1 MKKVK
6 KFSCFVLVLLLILTG
21 ISTQK
26 VSAASN
32 EIKVVVNDVQL
43 SFDQSPL
50 MWEGRLLVPLRSIF
64 EALGATVY
72 WNNDTQTV
80 TGKKGKT
87 TIELQIGKAKALING
102 KEQELQVPARKINN
116 RTMVPLRFVAESL
129 GATVNWNKDTRTA
142 TIDDHKRAKY
152 EEDLLKNVEVQSVKF
167 FQSNDGKMTSGEKT
181 YKDAFSKRETRYVHC
196 EITLINSIPGKRLE
210 VPLRVE
216 YYTQNNKVLIET
228 TVKHVI
234 EANASTSTLEV
245 NFGYS
250 ELEKWLMGPYTVKV
264 FQEGDEKN
272 AFVTGN
278 FNIIE

>member
-152 EEDLLKNVEVQSVKF
+152 EEGLLKNVEVQSVKF
-167 FQSNDGKMTSGEKT
+167 FQSNDGKMTNGEKT

-210 VPLRVE
+210 VPLKVE

-272 AFVTGN
+272 AFATGK